1 MANSLLKANVKA
13 LIAVLE
19 ELYPSVLIGCVSPL
33 ANIVSEAMS
42 VVTFMI
48 LLLLEFFNNGKKA
61 CIIWKVPKKLT
72 SNPWRKVSIFN
83 SLGSVLKSSAMPAL
97 LINKCKWSVIS

>member
-13 LIAVLE
+13 LIAVFE

-42 VVTFMI
+42 VVTFII
-48 LLLLEFFNNGKKA
+48 LPLLEFFNNGKKA

-83 SLGSVLKSSAMPAL
+83 SLGSTLKSSAMPAL
-97 LINKCKWSVIS
+97 LINKCK